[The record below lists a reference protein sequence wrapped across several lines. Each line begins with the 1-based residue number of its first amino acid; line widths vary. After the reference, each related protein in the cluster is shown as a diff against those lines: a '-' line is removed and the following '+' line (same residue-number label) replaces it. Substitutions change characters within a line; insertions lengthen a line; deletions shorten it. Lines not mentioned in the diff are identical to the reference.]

1 MTALFTRSC
10 NVGCYSNITRPFTDL
25 DNLFASLKANSGPSD
40 SLQQIRLFLV
50 RHSKSTTSLVY
61 YCKFGP
67 QKGPCGI
74 VQADVLRTQDGE
86 KKMVC
91 HSKSTTSWIHTANP
105 PPNWSIGHVS
115 ILFTCG
121 TVYRTVGAVLVVL
134 VVKGGKHLAG
144 FLYFYI
150 SMYDTPL
157 NELSLG
163 WDAGIQF
170 VLLFLIKLAL

>member
-1 MTALFTRSC
+1 
-10 NVGCYSNITRPFTDL
+10 
-25 DNLFASLKANSGPSD
+25 
-40 SLQQIRLFLV
+40 
-50 RHSKSTTSLVY
+50 
-61 YCKFGP
+61 
-67 QKGPCGI
+67 
-74 VQADVLRTQDGE
+74 
-86 KKMVC
+86 MVC

-163 WDAGIQF
+163 WDPVCVALSNKIGLINSLQGGIQF
-170 VLLFLIKLAL
+170 VLLFRINFGFMNSLWDMTSL